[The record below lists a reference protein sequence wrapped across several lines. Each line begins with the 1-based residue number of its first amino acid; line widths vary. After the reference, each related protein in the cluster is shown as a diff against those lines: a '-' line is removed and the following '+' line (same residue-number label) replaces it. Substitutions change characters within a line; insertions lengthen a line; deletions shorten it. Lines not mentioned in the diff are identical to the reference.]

1 MKIKK
6 MRLIDLLRIE
16 DIQIWEDPIAR
27 RQNKWG
33 WYAFVKID
41 GAPTIHTEVSI
52 SKNDLTHEYADRF
65 LDDVREVFYNK
76 LKKE

>member
-1 MKIKK
+1 MQL
-6 MRLIDLLRIE
+6 MDLLRIE
-16 DIQIWEDPIAR
+16 DIQIWEDPVAW

-33 WYAFVKID
+33 WYTFVKID
-41 GAPTIHTEVSI
+41 GAPTIHAEVSI